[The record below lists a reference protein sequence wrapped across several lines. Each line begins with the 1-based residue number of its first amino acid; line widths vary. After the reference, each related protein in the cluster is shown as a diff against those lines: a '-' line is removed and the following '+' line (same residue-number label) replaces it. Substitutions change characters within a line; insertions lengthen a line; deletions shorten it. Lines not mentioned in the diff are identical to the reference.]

1 MLAAVPRHTLVAA
14 ASLALLA
21 LAPAPAR
28 GGESSAEILHRRG
41 VHCMEEIERRDCAI
55 EHFEA
60 LLEERTDRRELVTD
74 GLLRLVKL
82 YEKEDRPEDLKAALR
97 RFWDAGKTDSRR
109 GHLPYTARFLPKD
122 FDVLFHAHIGRLV
135 ASPLA
140 KQLDEI
146 AEFVMTC
153 DPHVRGQLDDLRILR
168 KAQRKSRET
177 GVPVQKAMSNVVA
190 EEKKRSEAYKKRR
203 AQAEAE
209 GRPRRHEPVFA
220 DATCQVARALGDDT
234 VAAWTRGAFALAHG
248 DFRRSAAILE
258 IPDLAAKLA
267 AATAA
272 GRLVVRGDGIW
283 ALTPLRYQGGEVLLR
298 VLDTGELVVA
308 PPAVMTEIAANFAR
322 GKRTL
327 PREVDRLVVGTPV
340 DAGFFA
346 VATEAAV
353 QELGFGN
360 MSKGRRGL
368 LQLLLPRPEG
378 LQMAGVAHEYFGFF
392 LRMPTDTPLKAGA
405 LVDVVQRMIANQAE
419 ADSDSAEFL
428 RLLDVT
434 QATDKRAL
442 LLSYV
447 LSRRQIE
454 TIVLR

>member
-1 MLAAVPRHTLVAA
+1 MSARTLLAA

-21 LAPAPAR
+21 LAPASVR
-28 GGESSAEILHRRG
+28 GGESSAERLHRKG

-60 LLEERTDRRELVTD
+60 LLDERTDRRELVTD

-97 RFWDAGKTDSRR
+97 RFWDAGKTDTRR

-122 FDVLFHAHIGRLV
+122 FDVVFHAHMQRLM
-135 ASPLA
+135 AAPLA

-146 AEFVMTC
+146 AEYVMTC
-153 DPHVRGQLDDLRILR
+153 DPHVRDQLDDVRIFR
-168 KAQRKSRET
+168 KAQRKARET
-177 GVPVQKAMSNVVA
+177 GVTVQKAMSDVVA
-190 EEKKRSEAYKKRR
+190 EEKKRTEAYKKRR

-209 GRPRRHEPVFA
+209 GRPRRPEPVFA

-234 VAAWTRGAFALAHG
+234 AAVWTRGAFALAHG
-248 DFRRSAAILE
+248 DFTRSAAIIE
-258 IPDLAAKLA
+258 IPDLAAKLEA
-267 AATAA
+267 AVAA
-272 GRLVVRGDGIW
+272 GRLLPRGERAY
-283 ALTPLRYQGGEVLLR
+283 ALTPLRYHGGEVLLR
-298 VLDTGELVVA
+298 VLDGGELVVA
-308 PPAVMTEIAANFAR
+308 PPAVMNEIAANYAR

-327 PREVDRLVVGTPV
+327 PREVDRLVVGVPV

-353 QELGFGN
+353 RELGFGG

-405 LVDVVQRMIANQAE
+405 LVEIVQRMIANQAE
-419 ADSDSAEFL
+419 ADSESADFL

-447 LSRRQIE
+447 MSRRQIE

>member
-1 MLAAVPRHTLVAA
+1 MSARTLVAA

-21 LAPAPAR
+21 LAPASVR
-28 GGESSAEILHRRG
+28 GGESGAERLHRRG

-74 GLLRLVKL
+74 ALLRLVKL

-97 RFWDAGKTDSRR
+97 RFWDAGKTDVRR

-122 FDVLFHAHIGRLV
+122 FDVVFHAHMKRLM
-135 ASPLA
+135 AAPLA

-146 AEFVMTC
+146 AEYVMTC
-153 DPHVRGQLDDLRILR
+153 DPNVRNQLDDARIVR

-177 GVPVQKAMSNVVA
+177 GIPVQKAMSEVVA
-190 EEKKRSEAYKKRR
+190 AEKKEAEARKRRR

-209 GRPRRHEPVFA
+209 GRPRRPEPVFA

-234 VAAWTRGAFALAHG
+234 AAAWTRGAFVLAHH
-248 DFRRSAAILE
+248 DFRRSAAVLE

-267 AATAA
+267 AGVAA
-272 GRLVVRGDGIW
+272 GRLLARGDGVW
-283 ALTPLRYQGGEVLLR
+283 ALTPLRYHDDEVLLR
-298 VLDTGELVVA
+298 VLETGELVVA
-308 PPAVMTEIAANFAR
+308 PPAVMTEIAANHAR
-322 GKRTL
+322 GRRTL
-327 PREVDRLVVGTPV
+327 PREVDRLVTGVPI

-353 QELGFGN
+353 RELGFGS

-368 LQLLLPRPEG
+368 LQMLLPRPEG

-405 LVDVVQRMIANQAE
+405 LVEIVQRMIANQAE
-419 ADSDSAEFL
+419 ADSESAEFL